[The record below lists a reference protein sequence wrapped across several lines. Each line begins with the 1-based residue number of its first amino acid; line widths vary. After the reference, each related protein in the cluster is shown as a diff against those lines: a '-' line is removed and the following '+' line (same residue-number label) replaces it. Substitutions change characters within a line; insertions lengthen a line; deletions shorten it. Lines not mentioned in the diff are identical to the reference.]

1 MPSCCRGV
9 AYMALQAL
17 SKKIPFEDH
26 LFNIP
31 GDQVLLE
38 YHRRL
43 VVLGQRPAMPDT
55 LIHEGKQA
63 WNVALAC
70 LHNVDTARPRMQD
83 VREAIQD
90 IISNRDAEL
99 NTRLERWKLRAKTAE
114 ENELARKRLEKLMDI
129 KNPDKTVD

>member
-17 SKKIPFEDH
+17 SKKIPFEDY
-26 LFNIP
+26 LLNIP

-38 YHRRL
+38 YHRLL
-43 VVLGQRPAMPDT
+43 VVLGQRPAMPDALT
-55 LIHEGKQA
+55 HAGKQA

-83 VREAIQD
+83 VCEAIQD
-90 IISNRDAEL
+90 ITSNRDVEL
-99 NTRLERWKLRAKTAE
+99 NAGLERWKLQAQTAE
-114 ENELARKRLEKLMDI
+114 QNELARKASEEACGYQKS
-129 KNPDKTVD
+129 